1 MTKKKKSQKGP
12 VFINLPYGEKSTV
25 KQAIPVQFDMC
36 I

>member
-12 VFINLPYGEKSTV
+12 VFITLHYGEKSTV